1 MCVFLSTPPPNPIRS
16 QPLPKGPFRAI
27 EEENISEKLAILRL
41 YTIDYKPS
49 GEFLFS
55 HFWPFLGPFLAQQI
69 ISLGTLVIF
78 NLNCIEQLNNGWDWE
93 PFLLTV
99 FSRIRLCLFP
109 C

>member
-69 ISLGTLVIF
+69 ISLGLVIF
-78 NLNCIEQLNNGWDWE
+78 LLNCIKQLNNDGWDWE